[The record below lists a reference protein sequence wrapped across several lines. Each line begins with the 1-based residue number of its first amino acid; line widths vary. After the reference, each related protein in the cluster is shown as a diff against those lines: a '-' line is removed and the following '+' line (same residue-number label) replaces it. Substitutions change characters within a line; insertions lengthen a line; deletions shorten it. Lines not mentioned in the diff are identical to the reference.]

1 MIRFGLPFTL
11 GVICLD
17 QATKYWV
24 QTLFGA
30 EGITRHMDVTSFFM
44 LVLAWNRGVS
54 FSFLN
59 GEGPWMAWV
68 LTALALA
75 VSGVL
80 VAWMAR
86 ARNRWAA
93 LGMGLIAGG
102 ALGNAID
109 RIRFGAVTDFLY
121 FHLGDWYFPAFNVA
135 DSAIT
140 VGAAV
145 IMIESLVNQRV
156 TAYKEGP

>member
-1 MIRFGLPFTL
+1 MIRFGLPLIL
-11 GVICLD
+11 GVVALD
-17 QATKYWV
+17 QATKYWI
-24 QTLFGA
+24 QGFFGA
-30 EGITRHMDVTSFFM
+30 DGAMRHVDVTGFFM

-59 GEGPWMAWV
+59 GQGPWMAWV

-75 VSGVL
+75 VSAVL
-80 VAWMAR
+80 IGWMPR
-86 ARNRWAA
+86 ARNRWVV

-156 TAYKEGP
+156 AAYKEGP

>member
-1 MIRFGLPFTL
+1 MIRFGLPFTVA
-11 GVICLD
+11 VIGLD

-24 QTLFGA
+24 QAYFGA
-30 EGITRHMDVTSFFM
+30 DGATRHVDVTSFFM

-59 GEGPWMAWV
+59 GLGPWIVWV
-68 LTALALA
+68 LTALALG
-75 VSGVL
+75 VSGAL
-80 VAWMAR
+80 ITWMAR

-93 LGMGLIAGG
+93 CGLGLIAGG

-109 RIRFGAVTDFLY
+109 RVRFGAVTDFLY

-140 VGAAV
+140 VGAVV
-145 IMIESLVNQRV
+145 IMIESLLNQRAA
-156 TAYKEGP
+156 AYKEGP